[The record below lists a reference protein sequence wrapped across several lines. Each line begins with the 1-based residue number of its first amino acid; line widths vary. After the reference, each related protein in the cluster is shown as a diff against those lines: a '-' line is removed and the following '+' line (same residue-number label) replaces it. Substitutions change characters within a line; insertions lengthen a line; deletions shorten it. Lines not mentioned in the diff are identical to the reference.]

1 MAPLEDGKIP
11 HHVSRVSN
19 EVLEYKISVVADD
32 VREIKDEYK
41 GLRSFIDGRLN
52 ELERAAA
59 SKFEA
64 FEQREKQWYKWALGA
79 LVWIITILVSVIW
92 IYRTTIIGTMPGP

>member
-1 MAPLEDGKIP
+1 MVPPLEDGKIP
-11 HHVSRVSN
+11 HVSRVSN

-41 GLRSFIDGRLN
+41 GLRTFIDGRLN

-59 SKFEA
+59 AKFEA

-92 IYRTTIIGTMPGP
+92 IYRTTIIGTIPGP